1 MKQTRLIN
9 QVVGGSYET
18 DERIAGYAVSQ
29 NLYAES
35 VEAAANGYYFTTSL
49 RSVPGERVVLEDFV
63 QSDEN
68 GQGCRGLFVASD
80 NTVFAAFGD
89 GIYRIRYNSVTCEYS
104 SELIYQFNTMTL
116 GKVRFCETGGVN
128 SHVCWIDGT
137 NAMVYA
143 YPISD
148 LNRIP
153 GISVPLKFVTPLRQY
168 KTADQV
174 LTDTEQHVMPD
185 QLCSVN
191 GSLIIN
197 DPENDTWY
205 YTDPYILGGT
215 SYTRQIYDL
224 DASGNVQ
231 YKDGSAYEVKTREVN
246 LTDTDPANET
256 SYLWLDRYSKPRFT
270 TAEYSADRIEAM
282 AVCGDYLFVLGTSS
296 LQVYNQTVSTDAQGF
311 SSMVF
316 SSAGRNIRDL
326 GCHEKHTVVVLNG
339 NVVFLGSSAR
349 GERSVWYTSG
359 GVPSRI
365 STNAIERELEGEDL
379 AGAYAIG
386 YMENGHAFYVL
397 TVPSIDKTYCYDFST
412 SQWHNRSTYREDNT
426 KGKWWADSCVSVNGH
441 TLLGGF
447 GVDKL
452 VRLDKDKYDD
462 YKGDPIIKVRTAPVI
477 TNDYSPF
484 IVNDLMLL
492 WNNGTTKDVTNE
504 DGAKNPVVML
514 EVSRDGGN
522 TFDDEMW
529 AYGGKTGQYGYRTIW
544 YGLGAGNMF
553 VFRFTISDR
562 VNVVITGAK
571 ISHTPLSNF

>member
-49 RSVPGERVVLEDFV
+49 RSVPGERVVLGDFV
-63 QSDEN
+63 ISDMFR
-68 GQGCRGLFVASD
+68 QGCRGLFVASD
-80 NTVFAAFGD
+80 CSIFAAFGD
-89 GIYRIRYNSVTCEYS
+89 GIYRITYNRITGEYS
-104 SELIYQFNTMTL
+104 GGRIYGIFPGTV
-116 GKVRFCETGGVN
+116 GRIRFCETGGVN
-128 SHVCWIDGT
+128 SHVCWIDGVNPT
-137 NAMVYA
+137 LYA
-143 YPISD
+143 YPLEPERVQYVD
-148 LNRIP
+148 L
-153 GISVPLKFVTPLRQY
+153 PLVFTTPLRQY
-168 KTADQV
+168 KTADQIIV
-174 LTDTEQHVMPD
+174 DSVEQHVVPD

-224 DASGNVQ
+224 DESGNVQ
-231 YKDGSAYEVKTREVN
+231 YVDGTYQVKTKEVN
-246 LTDTDPANET
+246 LTDTDSGNTT
-256 SYLWLDRYSKPRFT
+256 SYLWLDRYSKPLFT

-282 AVCGDYLFVLGTSS
+282 AVCGDFLFAFGTGSV
-296 LQVYNQTVSTDAQGF
+296 QVYNQSESTDAQGF

-326 GCHEKHTVVVLNG
+326 GCGAKDTVVVLNG
-339 NVVFLGSSAR
+339 QAVFLGSSAR
-349 GERSVWYTSG
+349 GERSIWYTSG
-359 GVPSRI
+359 GTPTRI
-365 STNAIERELEGEDL
+365 STNSIERMLEGEDL
-379 AGAYAIG
+379 AGAYAVG

-397 TVPSIDKTYCYDFST
+397 TVPSIDKTFCYDFST
-412 SQWHNRSTYREDNT
+412 SQWHNRSTYRKDST
-426 KGKWWADSCVSVNGH
+426 KGIWWASFCACVNGH
-441 TLLGGF
+441 VLIGGS
-447 GVDKL
+447 GINKL
-452 VRLDKDKYDD
+452 VRLDKNKYDD

-514 EVSRDGGN
+514 EVSRDGGY

-553 VFRFTISDR
+553 VFRFTISDK

-571 ISHTPLSNF
+571 ISFTTLSHF